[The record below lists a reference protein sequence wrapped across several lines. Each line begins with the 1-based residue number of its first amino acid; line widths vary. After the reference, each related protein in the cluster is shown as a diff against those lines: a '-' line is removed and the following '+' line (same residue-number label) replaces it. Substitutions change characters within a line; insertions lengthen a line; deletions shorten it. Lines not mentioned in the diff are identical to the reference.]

1 MRYVIAGY
9 VFVLATLFLY
19 AVQLLWRRRRLTRAV
34 ARVTG
39 PPSDAAGVG
48 IAASASPGATATP
61 GAASPAVPVGPVASG
76 PEGAR

>member
-19 AVQLLWRRRRLTRAV
+19 AVQLAWRRRRLTRAV

-39 PPSDAAGVG
+39 
-48 IAASASPGATATP
+48 ASAVADPGTVATSTA
-61 GAASPAVPVGPVASG
+61 PAVGRSAS
-76 PEGAR
+76 EAAR